1 MEQISRKFRTFWITN
16 CWISSNYFAKFWIPH
31 SMRFVACSE
40 LNVFSIFLAGECSK
54 IDFLLLSCL
63 SLSLVSWWKVKY
75 VFPFFSAFR
84 AQDCE
89 FFFFSSLSQY
99 CVQNRSKCFKIFNEF
114 PPNSKASS
122 KKFNIFP
129 KFKIQQKNL
138 YCIPISPSLSRL
150 HRLNFLFE
158 LIFIFVLWLCSHIK
172 RHILLTFPNINFFTS
187 SFADTTLLS
196 SKALGRGLLLMPSF
210 RLPKFQSWEGK
221 FVVYKPRNYM
231 MKKNL
236 LEFLSS
242 IARQEDTA
250 FVSSVNSLWFN
261 PGTNRILIVA
271 NFFIKI
277 FLWQMI

>member
-1 MEQISRKFRTFWITN
+1 MEQISRKFRSFWITN

-31 SMRFVACSE
+31 SVRFVACSE

-89 FFFFSSLSQY
+89 FFFFSSLCQY

-129 KFKIQQKNL
+129 EIQNTTEKLVLHSNL
-138 YCIPISPSLSRL
+138 PISISA
-150 HRLNFLFE
+150 
-158 LIFIFVLWLCSHIK
+158 
-172 RHILLTFPNINFFTS
+172 S
-187 SFADTTLLS
+187 SS
-196 SKALGRGLLLMPSF
+196 
-210 RLPKFQSWEGK
+210 
-221 FVVYKPRNYM
+221 
-231 MKKNL
+231 
-236 LEFLSS
+236 EFLVWTYLH
-242 IARQEDTA
+242 IC
-250 FVSSVNSLWFN
+250 SLALF
-261 PGTNRILIVA
+261 TY
-271 NFFIKI
+271 
-277 FLWQMI
+277 